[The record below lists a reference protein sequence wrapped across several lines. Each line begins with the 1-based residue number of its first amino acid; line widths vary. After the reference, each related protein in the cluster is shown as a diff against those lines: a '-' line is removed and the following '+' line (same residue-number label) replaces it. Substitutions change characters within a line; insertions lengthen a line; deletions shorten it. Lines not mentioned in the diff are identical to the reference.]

1 MCNGQT
7 LQTAQRYTHSQRDKQ
22 IAMYYIC
29 TMELLHS
36 NKKKRTTKMRNT
48 DEPQNHCAEWQK
60 PDTKEH
66 RLCDS
71 IYIKRWKMF
80 CALTGKA
87 VTQWYGF
94 VKMHPISTIKMDVS
108 LGGEG

>member
-1 MCNGQT
+1 
-7 LQTAQRYTHSQRDKQ
+7 
-22 IAMYYIC
+22 
-29 TMELLHS
+29 
-36 NKKKRTTKMRNT
+36 
-48 DEPQNHCAEWQK
+48 
-60 PDTKEH
+60 
-66 RLCDS
+66 
-71 IYIKRWKMF
+71 MF